1 MCTFYLYFF
10 LHVKSLH
17 KKNRFIIVLLTSFT
31 ILLLKC
37 DCFSNFI
44 EITLQHGFSPVN
56 LLHILRTPF
65 PKNISR
71 GLLLIIHM
79 PRFTC
84 GKRVIR
90 RALNQTQPGLP
101 TSIHT
106 QPKKGHTH
114 SHPPTL
120 NQKKVTP
127 THTHPHS
134 TKQRSHLLTPTH
146 NQPGQTHPYSPTPSQ
161 EKVIPT

>member
-1 MCTFYLYFF
+1 M
-10 LHVKSLH
+10 
-17 KKNRFIIVLLTSFT
+17 IVLLTSFT
-31 ILLLKC
+31 ILLSKC

-44 EITLQHGFSPVN
+44 EITLRHGCSPVN

-65 PKNISR
+65 PKNISG

-84 GKRVIR
+84 GKRVINC
-90 RALNQTQPGLP
+90 ALNQTQPGLP

-127 THTHPHS
+127 THTPPHTTHPHS

-146 NQPGQTHPYSPTPSQ
+146 NQPGPTHPHSPTPSQ